1 MQRVAV
7 AGYGLTKFRKNN
19 DSLYTL
25 ACESA
30 RDLFRNSK
38 NLVQEDVETV
48 LVSTC
53 DNAQYTS
60 SIISEMLGLK
70 PKISH
75 RIENMCNSGGNA
87 IISAYSFIA
96 SGLCDV
102 ALVVGVEKADSPAA
116 RLEWDIS
123 RGSFKHPA
131 HWAAMFAKSHMNAY
145 GTTEE
150 QMAMVSVKNHD
161 NALMNPTAYFQNKI
175 TLDDVLYSKPV
186 VEPVKLYDCSAPCD
200 GAASLLLVSE
210 ERAREFSDQPVWI
223 TGIGQR
229 TVSASLSKVSDL
241 TRMESTILAAR
252 DAYAAA
258 KIGPDV
264 VDVAEVH
271 DAFTICEILSY
282 EDLGFVKK
290 GEGGMFAQESQ
301 SRIDGKIA
309 VNPRGGLIG
318 TGHPIGATGVAQ
330 AVEIVTQLRNE
341 AGRRQVKDCK
351 IGLTH
356 NLSAAATSTTI
367 ITMGA

>member
-1 MQRVAV
+1 MRKVAV
-7 AGYGLTKFRKNN
+7 AGYGLTKFRKSK

-30 RDLFRNSK
+30 KDLFQNSRNLSQQD
-38 NLVQEDVETV
+38 VQAV

-53 DNAQYTS
+53 DNEQYTS

-75 RIENMCNSGGNA
+75 RIENMCNSGSNA
-87 IISAYSFIA
+87 MISAYSFIA

-102 ALVVGVEKADSPAA
+102 ALVIGVEKADSPAA
-116 RLEWDIS
+116 KLEWDIS

-131 HWAAMFAKSHMNAY
+131 HWAAIFAKAHMEQY

-161 NALMNPTAYFQNKI
+161 NALLNPTAYFQNKI
-175 TLDDVLYSKPV
+175 TIGDVLNSKPIV
-186 VEPVKLYDCSAPCD
+186 KPVKLYDCSAPCD
-200 GAASLLLVSE
+200 GAAALLLVSE
-210 ERAREFSDQPVWI
+210 EKAREFTDRPVWI
-223 TGIGQR
+223 TGIGQL
-229 TVSASLSKVSDL
+229 TVSASFSKVRDL

-252 DAYAAA
+252 DAYAMANIEPSA
-258 KIGPDV
+258 

-271 DAFTICEILSY
+271 DAFTICEVLAY

-290 GEGGMFAQESQ
+290 GDGGVFAQESQ
-301 SRIDGKIA
+301 SAIDGKVA

-330 AVEIVTQLRNE
+330 AVEIAMQLRNE
-341 AGRRQVKDCK
+341 AERRQVKNCTT
-351 IGLTH
+351 GLIH

-367 ITMGA
+367 LTFGV

>member
-1 MQRVAV
+1 MQKVAV
-7 AGYGLTKFRKNN
+7 ASYGLTKFRKSN

-25 ACESA
+25 ACDSA
-30 RDLFRNSK
+30 RDLFHNSRNLS
-38 NLVQEDVETV
+38 QQDVEAV

-75 RIENMCNSGGNA
+75 RIESMCNSGGNA
-87 IISAYSFIA
+87 IVSAYSFIA

-102 ALVVGVEKADSPAA
+102 ALVIGVEKSNSPAA
-116 RLEWDIS
+116 RLEWDMS

-131 HWAAMFAKSHMNAY
+131 HWAAMFAKSHMNEY

-150 QMAMVSVKNHD
+150 QMAMVSVKNRH
-161 NALMNPTAYFQNKI
+161 NASMNPAAYFQNRI
-175 TLDDVLYSKPV
+175 TLDDVLDSRPV
-186 VEPVKLYDCSAPCD
+186 VKPVKLYDCSAPCD

-210 ERAREFSDQPVWI
+210 ERAREFTDNPVWI
-223 TGIGQR
+223 TGIGHR
-229 TVSASLSKVSDL
+229 SVSASFSKVSDL
-241 TRMESTILAAR
+241 TKMESTVLAVR
-252 DAYAAA
+252 DAYAMA
-258 KIGPDV
+258 KIEPSM

-271 DAFTICEILSY
+271 DAFTICEILAY

-290 GEGGMFAQESQ
+290 GEGGVFAEQSQ
-301 SRIDGKIA
+301 SGIDGRIA

-330 AVEIVTQLRNE
+330 AVEIVTQLRSE
-341 AGRRQVKDCK
+341 AGKRQVRNCK
-351 IGLTH
+351 AGLMH
-356 NLSAAATSTTI
+356 NLSAAATSTVI
-367 ITMGA
+367 LTMGV

>member
-1 MQRVAV
+1 MRRVAF
-7 AGYGLTKFRKNN
+7 AGYGLTKFRKGS

-30 RDLFRNSK
+30 SDLFQNSRNVSHQD
-38 NLVQEDVETV
+38 VQAV

-53 DNAQYTS
+53 DNEQYTS

-87 IISAYSFIA
+87 MISAYSYIA

-102 ALVVGVEKADSPAA
+102 ALVIGVEKADSPAA
-116 RLEWDIS
+116 RLEWDMS
-123 RGSFKHPA
+123 RGPFKHPA
-131 HWAAMFAKSHMNAY
+131 HWAAMFAKAHMTEY

-150 QMAMVSVKNHD
+150 QMAMVSVKNHS
-161 NALMNPTAYFQNKI
+161 NALLNPIAYFQDKI
-175 TLDDVLYSKPV
+175 TLDDVLDSKPIV
-186 VEPVKLYDCSAPCD
+186 KPVKLYDCSAPCD

-210 ERAREFSDQPVWI
+210 ERAREFIDQPVWI

-229 TVSASLSKVSDL
+229 TVSASFSKVSEL

-252 DAYAAA
+252 EAYAMA
-258 KIGPDV
+258 KIEPYMIN
-264 VDVAEVH
+264 VAEVH
-271 DAFTICEILSY
+271 DAFTICEILAY
-282 EDLGFVKK
+282 EDLGFVEK
-290 GEGGMFAQESQ
+290 GEGGSFAKESQ
-301 SRIDGKIA
+301 SGIDGKVAI
-309 VNPRGGLIG
+309 NTRGGLIG

-330 AVEIVTQLRNE
+330 AVEVVMQLRNE
-341 AGRRQVKDCK
+341 AGKRQVKNCK
-351 IGLTH
+351 TGLVH

-367 ITMGA
+367 VTMGV